1 MAEEEN
7 RHTRGHIVTP
17 SHLSLRDMG
26 LGLLIVFFWGT
37 NFVVVRWG
45 LGTLPPLLMAAI
57 RFALVLFPAIFFLR
71 KPNISWSTL
80 ALYGLSVGTG
90 QFGLLYIAMNGFIS
104 PGLASVVMQMQVFI
118 TIAVSAW
125 RSGER
130 PGAHQLLGLAPG
142 IAGLA
147 VILMHTGEDITPTGV
162 ALSLGGAACWAISN
176 QTTREAARVAAARGT
191 PLNPM
196 AYVVWASLFA
206 MPGLLIASLLL
217 EGPARDLQ
225 ALTTSNWVIWPTLVW
240 QSAANTLFGY
250 TMWAWLLSRYPAGTV
265 APLSL
270 LVPVF
275 GVGASALVLHEAL
288 PGWKIT
294 ACLLIMAGLA
304 ANLLWK
310 PRKALVEGE
319 AG

>member
-1 MAEEEN
+1 LA
-7 RHTRGHIVTP
+7 
-17 SHLSLRDMG
+17 
-26 LGLLIVFFWGT
+26 LLVVFFWGS

-57 RFALVLFPAIFFLR
+57 RFALVLFPAVFFLK
-71 KPNISWSTL
+71 KPDVSWNSL

-104 PGLASVVMQMQVFI
+104 PGLASVVMQMQVFL
-118 TIAVSAW
+118 TIAVAAF
-125 RSGER
+125 RTGEK
-130 PGAHQLLGLAPG
+130 PHVHQLLGLLPA

-147 VILMHTGEDITPTGV
+147 VILTHNGEDITSVGV
-162 ALSLGGAACWAISN
+162 VLVLLGATCWATSN
-176 QTTREAARVAAARGT
+176 QTTREAARVAAARGA
-191 PLNPM
+191 PLNPL

-217 EGPARDLQ
+217 EGPARDL
-225 ALTTSNWVIWPTLVW
+225 AAVMTSNWIIWPTLVW

-250 TMWAWLLSRYPAGTV
+250 AVWAWLLSRYPAGTV
-265 APLSL
+265 APMSL

-275 GVGASALVLHEAL
+275 GMGASALVLHEPL
-288 PGWKIT
+288 PAWKLL

-304 ANLLWK
+304 VNLLWR
-310 PRKALVEGE
+310 PRKAMVQGE

>member
-1 MAEEEN
+1 M
-7 RHTRGHIVTP
+7 TP
-17 SHLSLRDMG
+17 SHLSGRDTA
-26 LGLLIVFFWGT
+26 LALLVVFFWGS

-57 RFALVLFPAIFFLR
+57 RFALVLFPAVFFLK
-71 KPNISWSTL
+71 KPDVSWNSL

-104 PGLASVVMQMQVFI
+104 PGLASVVMQMQVFL
-118 TIAVSAW
+118 TIAVAAF
-125 RSGER
+125 RTGEK
-130 PGAHQLLGLAPG
+130 PHVHQLLGLLPA

-147 VILMHTGEDITPTGV
+147 LILTHNGEDITPVGV
-162 ALSLGGAACWAISN
+162 VLVLLGATCWATSN
-176 QTTREAARVAAARGT
+176 QTTREAARVAAARGA
-191 PLNPM
+191 PLNPL

-217 EGPARDLQ
+217 EGPARDL
-225 ALTTSNWVIWPTLVW
+225 AAVMTSNWIIWPTLVW

-250 TMWAWLLSRYPAGTV
+250 AVWAWLLSRYPAGTV
-265 APLSL
+265 APMSL

-275 GVGASALVLHEAL
+275 GMGASALVLHEPL
-288 PGWKIT
+288 PAWKLL

-304 ANLLWK
+304 VNLLWR
-310 PRKALVEGE
+310 PRKAMVQGE